1 MTPSRILYLAALKFA
16 FRGLLATSRTRVTAS
31 MRRTYWQLA
40 KAAAEDA
47 SANIILKGVPT
58 PK

>member
-40 KAAAEDA
+40 KADAEDTCT
-47 SANIILKGVPT
+47 IILKGVPT